1 MIDMAYG
8 ENMNIKVFS
17 YRTPFPLVLFGR
29 MAIPTD
35 QMELEIQDWLAKN
48 PRIKVHELRH
58 DLVQVGIFTAP
69 QLVVSIYYTEAEA

>member
-1 MIDMAYG
+1 MADG

-17 YRTPFPLVLFGR
+17 YRKPFPLLLFLGR

-58 DLVQVGIFTAP
+58 DLVQVGILTSA
-69 QLVVSIYYTEAEA
+69 QLVVSIYYTDAEL